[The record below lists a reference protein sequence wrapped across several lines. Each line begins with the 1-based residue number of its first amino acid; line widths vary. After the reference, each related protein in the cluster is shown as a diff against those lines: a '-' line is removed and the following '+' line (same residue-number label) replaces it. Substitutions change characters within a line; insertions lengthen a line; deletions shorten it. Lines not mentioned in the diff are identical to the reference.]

1 MGTAVDGIKENA
13 KSEVLARL
21 VHADL
26 PGTSCVIRMH
36 EMNKLS
42 FFMRRAEGADT
53 PARIGYRPA
62 SWRAVIFQRAQRFR
76 GRSLACFRCDAAR
89 ADVEQIY
96 Q

>member
-1 MGTAVDGIKENA
+1 MGIAVDRIKENA

-42 FFMRRAEGADT
+42 FFMRSAEGADT
-53 PARIGYRPA
+53 PAGPSGKLARRDIPTAR
-62 SWRAVIFQRAQRFR
+62 RFR

>member
-1 MGTAVDGIKENA
+1 VGVAVDGIKENA

-26 PGTSCVIRMH
+26 PATSCVIRMH
-36 EMNKLS
+36 EMNNLS
-42 FFMRRAEGADT
+42 FFIRRAEGADT
-53 PARIGYRPA
+53 PAGPSGKLARRDIPT
-62 SWRAVIFQRAQRFR
+62 AQRFR

>member
-1 MGTAVDGIKENA
+1 MGIAVDGIKENA

-42 FFMRRAEGADT
+42 FFIRRAEGADT
-53 PARIGYRPA
+53 PAGSATVRQAGAPRYSNGSTVPRP
-62 SWRAVIFQRAQRFR
+62 I
-76 GRSLACFRCDAAR
+76 ACLFPM
-89 ADVEQIY
+89 
-96 Q
+96 